1 MLNEKKKNSKKKQYP
16 DECLRDLEF
25 IANLYLNSK
34 LNQAKKQSW
43 EVDLIR
49 EIDAKR
55 MVLLARLAHQYRS
68 PLPPPPPEL
77 ISKSSNSGPGAM
89 SRKKER
95 DSNQMSRVRIELFVF
110 EFLLSFLLSV
120 LSCYKDFLLL
130 TRSYFYFCIVCMCVF
145 SFKNQRWR

>member
-1 MLNEKKKNSKKKQYP
+1 MKKKKNSKKKQYP

-95 DSNQMSRVRIELFVF
+95 DSNQMSRVREEHTYF
-110 EFLLSFLLSV
+110 
-120 LSCYKDFLLL
+120 SCFFFFFFNIY
-130 TRSYFYFCIVCMCVF
+130 THEPYT
-145 SFKNQRWR
+145 